1 MKKLHK
7 QLLAGI
13 MTLTLALAFAAPLAF
28 AQAPDPAD
36 PFGVNEANFDGTLQG
51 SGDENLMELVTRIMQ
66 WIFSFLGIVAV
77 LVILYGGFKWMTAG
91 GDDGKVGEARKLIVN
106 GIIGLII
113 ILSAYAIATF
123 VFNEVNQRLLNS

>member
-13 MTLTLALAFAAPLAF
+13 MTLTLALAFAAPVAF
-28 AQAPDPAD
+28 AQNDD
-36 PFGVNEANFDGTLQG
+36 PFGVNNASFENTLQG
-51 SGDENLMELVTRIMQ
+51 SSDNADLMGLITKIMQ

-91 GDDGKVGEARKLIVN
+91 GDDGKVSEAKKLIVN

-123 VFNEVNQRLLNS
+123 VFNEVNNRLLNDL